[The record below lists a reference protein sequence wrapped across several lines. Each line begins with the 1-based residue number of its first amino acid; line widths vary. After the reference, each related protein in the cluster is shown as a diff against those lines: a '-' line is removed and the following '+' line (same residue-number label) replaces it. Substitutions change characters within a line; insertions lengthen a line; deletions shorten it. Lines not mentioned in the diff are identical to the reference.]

1 MPTFQ
6 QAEQLRAFAEEVF
19 SLSKEVWAQQSR
31 SPGREPTEITET
43 EFLTLDILSR
53 ATETLSV
60 GDIQRQLGVLPAQMS
75 RIIRSLESKPD
86 GPLVRCEIN
95 KSDKR
100 KIDVSLTDDGIR
112 TYQAY
117 RQMKL
122 ASTQKLLLAL
132 SEQDRQEFMRILR
145 LIRDILHNMRE

>member
-19 SLSKEVWAQQSR
+19 ALSKEVWAQQNR
-31 SPGREPTEITET
+31 GGREPTEITET

-53 ATETLSV
+53 ATETPTV

-75 RIIRSLESKPD
+75 RIIRSLEAKPD

-100 KIDVSLTDDGIR
+100 KIDVSLTDEGVR
-112 TYQAY
+112 VYQAY

-122 ASTQKLLLAL
+122 ASTQQLLMGL
-132 SEQDRQEFMRILR
+132 SDQDRQEFMRILR
-145 LIRDILHNMRE
+145 LIREMLHKSSS

>member
-1 MPTFQ
+1 MPTLQ

-31 SPGREPTEITET
+31 SRGREPTEITET
-43 EFLTLDILSR
+43 EFLTLDILNH
-53 ATETLSV
+53 AEEKLSV
-60 GDIQRQLGVLPAQMS
+60 GDIQRRLGVLPAQMS
-75 RIIRSLESKPD
+75 RIIRALESKAD

-95 KSDKR
+95 QSDKR
-100 KIDVSLTDDGIR
+100 KIDVSLTEKGAR

-122 ASTQKLLLAL
+122 GSIQKLLLAL
-132 SEQDRQEFMRILR
+132 SDQDRQEFMRILR
-145 LIRDILHNMRE
+145 LIREMLHNSIK

>member
-31 SPGREPTEITET
+31 SRGREPTEITET
-43 EFLTLDILSR
+43 EFLTLDILAR
-53 ATETLSV
+53 AEETLSV

-75 RIIRSLESKPD
+75 RIIRALESKAD

-95 KSDKR
+95 QSDKR
-100 KIDVSLTDDGIR
+100 KIDVKLTESGTR

-122 ASTQKLLLAL
+122 GSIQKLLLAL
-132 SEQDRQEFMRILR
+132 SDQDRQEFMRILR
-145 LIRDILHNMRE
+145 LFREMLHKSFK